1 MLTGISSPSS
11 SHVQPCCLYTP
22 QATEKDNHLKALV
35 TTSNNFFTKTYQL
48 QSLTNVLSTKP
59 LIGASLSEP
68 HIDKFAVESVILL
81 YTYIVR
87 RAVSHF
93 QFLFCKF
100 LRHSLI
106 QKVFTNYSARRHKP
120 LYLLGGNSKD
130 GDHSWTYLFND
141 YNDRGYPMAKRFHLS
156 MPLFALSL

>member
-22 QATEKDNHLKALV
+22 QPTEKDNHLKALV

-68 HIDKFAVESVILL
+68 HIDQFVVESVYIII
-81 YTYIVR
+81 YIYIVC
-87 RAVSHF
+87 RAASHF
-93 QFLFCKF
+93 RAPI
-100 LRHSLI
+100 LRVLASFI
-106 QKVFTNYSARRHKP
+106 
-120 LYLLGGNSKD
+120 NSKTI
-130 GDHSWTYLFND
+130 HQL
-141 YNDRGYPMAKRFHLS
+141 LS
-156 MPLFALSL
+156 EKTRTAVPPRWQQQGQRPLADLPIQ